1 MDFAF
6 LIHSRDYTDIA
17 RKFKIAKY
25 LPKSWVEFWCL
36 HWPPFIVSKIDGLK
50 DEDEKDCKG
59 WLIGVPLTAK
69 QMIENRE
76 LAKKRIV
83 QAIKKL

>member
-6 LIHSRDYTDIA
+6 LIHSRDYTDVQ

-36 HWPPFIVSKIDGLK
+36 HWPPFIVSKITGKEKPSTRDGFKIFYL
-50 DEDEKDCKG
+50 
-59 WLIGVPLTAK
+59 LP
-69 QMIENRE
+69 N
-76 LAKKRIV
+76 LANF
-83 QAIKKL
+83 L